1 MAGMARAGASAAG
14 DSVRSA
20 ARRVWTAGSAG
31 KGSGGASD
39 SDAGTAEAAPR
50 WAKDLRR
57 GERARRGIDAAAHA
71 LRSGDSGGS
80 GPSPSLRSDEEI

>member
-20 ARRVWTAGSAG
+20 ARRVWTGGSAG
-31 KGSGGASD
+31 KAGEDASGGDDGAP
-39 SDAGTAEAAPR
+39 EAAPR

-57 GERARRGIDAAAHA
+57 GERARRGVETAAHA